1 VKKSASMTL
10 KRHLVQLNRRTVQ
23 KNIKNKLNKIGFGT
37 NNTVWQG
44 KITLTQR
51 RMKDVCKSKNDR
63 GKVDRLG

>member
-1 VKKSASMTL
+1 
-10 KRHLVQLNRRTVQ
+10 VQLNRSTVG

-51 RMKDVCKSKNDR
+51 RMKDEK
-63 GKVDRLG
+63 